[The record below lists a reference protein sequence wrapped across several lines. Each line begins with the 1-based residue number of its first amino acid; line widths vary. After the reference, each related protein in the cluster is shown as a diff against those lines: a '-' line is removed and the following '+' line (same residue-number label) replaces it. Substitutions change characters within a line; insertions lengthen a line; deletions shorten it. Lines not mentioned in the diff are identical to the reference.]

1 MRVSSRAVY
10 DRRTRIMKMKG
21 LIIDRDHPGSFVT
34 AWLRI
39 LACIMVATACATGG
53 ARAPSVAVV
62 PLADGSR
69 EMTVDQ
75 QIRQALNRLTFGPK
89 PGEYEIVRRE
99 GLNRWIG
106 QQLAPASIADD
117 SAEQFVGGFA
127 LLSQSEPTLAAIY
140 GLPADL
146 RKQGGTMPDTA
157 ALRIANQGSNQII
170 ASLREAKVARA
181 ILSERQLR
189 EVMTDF
195 WENHFSIFA
204 DKGADRYM
212 LVQYDDSVR
221 THALGKFRSL
231 LGAVTHSP
239 AMLYYLDNW
248 TSRADSDRV
257 TLADVEAFRRN
268 AEQQA
273 NYEKARSEI
282 SVDRAGHIS
291 IGNASVRAPT
301 PYRPGVRHGKG
312 LNENYGRELME
323 LHTLGVDGGYSQE
336 DVIEAARIL
345 TGWTIRDPNH
355 VGTFYFNPAIHDAGQ
370 KRFLG
375 YDFPAGRGLDEG
387 ERLLDIL
394 ARSPATAHFIALKLC
409 RRFVSDSPS
418 TDLVKRAATTFTQTD
433 GDIAQVMRTIIG
445 SPEFFSAA
453 AYRAKV
459 KSPFEVAA
467 SALRALDA
475 TPDTLQRDVQA
486 IARLGEPLWGHLAPD
501 GYPETAD
508 AWLNT
513 GSILNRINFGIQLST
528 GQIPGASVAK
538 WPPYAR
544 LAAASR
550 AIQVDSVVY
559 QFLGAD
565 ASPQTRSILLQGSNP
580 LAAGATIANRSQNRT
595 ALGQMIGL
603 ALGAPEFQRR

>member
-1 MRVSSRAVY
+1 MNAGMIKRLRPRNRDAAWIPIIASL
-10 DRRTRIMKMKG
+10 
-21 LIIDRDHPGSFVT
+21 LIG
-34 AWLRI
+34 A
-39 LACIMVATACATGG
+39 ACATGG
-53 ARAPSVAVV
+53 ANGGRIASAASVV
-62 PLADGSR
+62 PLTDGLR
-69 EMTVDQ
+69 EMTADQ
-75 QIRQALNRLTFGPK
+75 QIRQALNRLTFGPT
-89 PGEYEIVRRE
+89 PGEYEVVRAE
-99 GLNRWIG
+99 GVNHWIG
-106 QQLAPASIADD
+106 QQLAPTSIPDD
-117 SAEQFVGGFA
+117 SADEFVA
-127 LLSQSEPTLAAIY
+127 RLSLLSQSESTLAGIY

-146 RKQGGTMPDTA
+146 RKQGGAMPDTA
-157 ALRIANQGSNQII
+157 ALRIANQGSGKII

-181 ILSERQLR
+181 VLSERQLR

-204 DKGADRYM
+204 DKGADRYL

-221 THALGKFRSL
+221 ANALGKFRLL
-231 LGAVTHSP
+231 LGAVAHSP

-248 TSRADSDRV
+248 TSRADSDRM
-257 TLADVEAFRRN
+257 TLSDFNAFQKH

-273 NYEKARSEI
+273 NFEKARRELF
-282 SVDRAGHIS
+282 VDRAGHIS
-291 IGNASVRAPT
+291 VGNPSARAPA
-301 PYRPGVRHGKG
+301 PYRPSVRHGKG

-336 DVIEAARIL
+336 DVVEAARIL

-355 VGTFYFNPAIHDAGQ
+355 VGTFYFNPGVHDAGE

-375 YDFPAGRGLDEG
+375 YEFPTGHGLDEG

-394 ARSPATAHFIALKLC
+394 AASPATAHFIALKLC

-418 TDLVKRAATTFTQTD
+418 TALVNRAARAFTRTG
-433 GDIAQVMRTIIG
+433 GDISQVMREIIG

-459 KSPFEVAA
+459 KSPFELAV

-513 GSILNRINFGIQLST
+513 GSILNRINFGIQLSA
-528 GQIPGASVAK
+528 GQIPGASAAK

-544 LAAASR
+544 LASAPR
-550 AIQVDSVVY
+550 AVLVDTVVY
-559 QFLGAD
+559 QLLGGD

-580 LAAGATIANRSQNRT
+580 LATSVTNANGSRGRSQ
-595 ALGQMIGL
+595 LDQLIGL